1 MCDNAVNSFPFIFDS
16 IPYWYTTQEL
26 CDKIVSEDHFMLRYC
41 HDKYKTQNVCD
52 NAVYSCL
59 LALENVTDW
68 FATSKMIKK
77 LDSVI
82 FFDDYIVFGDLH
94 YGFCYIF

>member
-1 MCDNAVNSFPFIFDS
+1 MKWVIKLFFGNVKILPIRPIRYKIQEICYKAVDAFLPTSKF
-16 IPYWYTTQEL
+16 
-26 CDKIVSEDHFMLRYC
+26 VS
-41 HDKYKTQNVCD
+41 
-52 NAVYSCL
+52 
-59 LALENVTDW
+59 DW

-82 FFDDYIVFGDLH
+82 FCDDYIVFGDLH

>member
-1 MCDNAVNSFPFIFDS
+1 
-16 IPYWYTTQEL
+16 
-26 CDKIVSEDHFMLRYC
+26 MLRYC

-82 FFDDYIVFGDLH
+82 FCDDYIVFGDLH